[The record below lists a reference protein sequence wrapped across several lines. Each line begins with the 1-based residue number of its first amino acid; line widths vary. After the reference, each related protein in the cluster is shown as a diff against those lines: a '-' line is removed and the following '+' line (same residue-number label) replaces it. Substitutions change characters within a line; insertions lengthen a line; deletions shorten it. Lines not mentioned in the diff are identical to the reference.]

1 MVTALQVDARHMH
14 FKAVAGLENGP
25 NIQEVKFRV
34 LYVCLELRSIRI
46 GSNQLEA

>member
-1 MVTALQVDARHMH
+1 MH

-25 NIQEVKFRV
+25 NIQEVKFRMF
-34 LYVCLELRSIRI
+34 VCLELRSIRI